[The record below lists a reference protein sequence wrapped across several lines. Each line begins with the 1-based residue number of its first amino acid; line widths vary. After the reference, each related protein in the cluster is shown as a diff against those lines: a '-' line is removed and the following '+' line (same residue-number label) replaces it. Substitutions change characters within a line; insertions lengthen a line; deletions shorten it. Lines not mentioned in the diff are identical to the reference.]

1 MPSGRR
7 GGAAPR
13 GQGGRFI
20 SKKGVIWMA
29 KEAPAG
35 GVAFMGREGQDYALY
50 RCIER
55 GCAGLAESMGCEDRA
70 GRPVWRCVE
79 CGVVF
84 VVEGAAR
91 GVLAKGGASIEQARS
106 GASVGVILL

>member
-1 MPSGRR
+1 MR
-7 GGAAPR
+7 
-13 GQGGRFI
+13 
-20 SKKGVIWMA
+20 
-29 KEAPAG
+29 EALTG
-35 GVAFMGREGQDYALY
+35 GVAFLGREGQDTVHY

-55 GCAGLAESMGCEDRA
+55 GCAGLAVSMGCEDRA

-84 VVEGAAR
+84 VIEGAAR
-91 GVLAKGGASIEQARS
+91 GVLVKAGASYEQARS